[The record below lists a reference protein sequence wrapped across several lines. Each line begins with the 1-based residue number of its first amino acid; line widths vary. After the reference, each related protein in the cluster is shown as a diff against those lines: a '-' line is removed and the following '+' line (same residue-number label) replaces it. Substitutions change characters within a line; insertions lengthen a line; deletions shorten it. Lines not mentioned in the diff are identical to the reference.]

1 LWLSLWLHKHPNIWK
16 FIKKIKSEESSTYL
30 KYFNINAGT
39 FKRKERSNKDI
50 KRDEN
55 LLKCKFELVT
65 KKVDM
70 MEYLNRV
77 SNLIHDYSTKKSS
90 TSSFTNS
97 ATSSITNSATSST
110 LTSQASNQLSE
121 ESD

>member
-1 LWLSLWLHKHPNIWK
+1 LWLHKHPNIWK

-90 TSSFTNS
+90 TSS
-97 ATSSITNSATSST
+97 ITNSATSST